1 MAENL
6 KKLLSEDD
14 LKTVADAI
22 AKVEWITSGEVR
34 VSIRQERSR
43 GEQGVSVETLARREF
58 AELGM
63 VNTKDRTGV
72 LLFFLAETRQFYIL
86 ADAGIDEKV
95 PEGTWQLIA
104 DIMSEHFSKQNFCE
118 GIASGVRAIG
128 KVLAQHFPRSPD
140 DTNELSNQVRVT

>member
-14 LKTVADAI
+14 LKAVADAI

-43 GEQGVSVETLARREF
+43 GEQGANVEALARKEF

-63 VNTKDRTGV
+63 VNTRDRTGV

-104 DIMSEHFSKQNFCE
+104 DLMSEHFAKQNFRE
-118 GIASGVRAIG
+118 GIVSGVRAIG
-128 KVLAQHFPRSPD
+128 KVLAQHFPRKPD
-140 DTNELSNQVRVT
+140 DANELSNQVRVT